1 MKKFL
6 VFLIPVILTALVF
19 VLPDWYFKKHD
30 EIYGA
35 RVYEKELN
43 IQVAEDISVDKMI
56 AVAADDN
63 SRFIECDYGEDE
75 QAAESELVEIG
86 MDVLDSLEEILSM
99 EMPDKKS
106 IIKNC
111 YYKKVN
117 VIGNS
122 EYNSYM
128 FAICEM
134 IFTLDNAEIHVMY
147 LPDREE
153 ILSTNVFCFNGYA
166 GFFVERADLI
176 HKMLGTY
183 YGHDN
188 WSAEIFESEVYFNQ
202 GSDREAVQRIF
213 DKTVMFVEDYSEELE
228 VAQPAE

>member
-6 VFLIPVILTALVF
+6 VFLIPIIFTVLVI
-19 VLPDWYFKKHD
+19 VLPDLFFSRRDESYRQWYVRED
-30 EIYGA
+30 
-35 RVYEKELN
+35 RLD

-56 AVAADDN
+56 DVAADDN
-63 SRFIECDYGEDE
+63 SRFIEYDYGEYE

-99 EMPDKKS
+99 DMPDKES

-111 YYKKVN
+111 YYNKVN

-128 FAICEM
+128 FSICEM
-134 IFTLDNAEIHVMY
+134 IFTLEDAEIHILY
-147 LPDREE
+147 LPDKDE
-153 ILSTNVFCFNGYA
+153 ILSANVFCFNEYGGY
-166 GFFVERADLI
+166 FVERAALI
-176 HKMLGTY
+176 NKMLGEY

-188 WSAEIFESEVYFNQ
+188 WSAEIFESEVYVNQ
-202 GSDREAVQRIF
+202 GSDREAVHNII
-213 DKTVMFVEDYSEELE
+213 DKMGMLEIADPSEYEIYN
-228 VAQPAE
+228 